1 MLAARA
7 SLLDRLRGAEPAPLT
22 ATAPASAL
30 AGDDFFSGRLASEQ
44 EILGLPGDALVLQ
57 VMAVSSATRAAVWFT
72 EQRGTGNYAV
82 YAKGDGAER
91 KWIVLLGPFQ
101 DRARAE
107 AAAQTLNAAPASAT
121 PWIRSVA
128 EVQAEIDPI

>member
-1 MLAARA
+1 
-7 SLLDRLRGAEPAPLT
+7 
-22 ATAPASAL
+22 
-30 AGDDFFSGRLASEQ
+30 
-44 EILGLPGDALVLQ
+44 
-57 VMAVSSATRAAVWFT
+57 MAVSSATRAAVWFT

-107 AAAQTLNAAPASAT
+107 AAAQDVERRAGVSN

-128 EVQAEIDPI
+128 EVQAEIDPSELTQAPPGPAFRWRQTAGMRARLCGRALDSLPMVSGEVRARCPVQPGEAEQDDDRQ